1 MQNDVDKESFQ
12 LLDVELHA
20 HSSLLLG
27 YYFGYGCISYAH
39 ARLDKI
45 QTLQQMANALI
56 MVK

>member
-1 MQNDVDKESFQ
+1 MQNDVD
-12 LLDVELHA
+12 LHA

-27 YYFGYGCISYAH
+27 NYFGYGCISYAH